1 MRFRSNGSWGEQIQV
16 CCSDHAYVSHHQRQ
30 KPLLPST
37 LGIDPTEPKKLT
49 KKKQYKYNNF
59 CKPINPMCLTLPN
72 WNWNYSATFT
82 SPNARHHPCPWAG
95 QLRTL
100 NRLGPQNL
108 ASLQAVLRYTQH
120 APTSSSKFDQQPPPL
135 VLHSAVLLVTR
146 IQLALLVPPLAPA
159 TICSE
164 GCCRW
169 ETFTESWASP
179 PCCLFFYLGKTDRN
193 TKEWTCWTNAAIY
206 LVATKWN

>member
-1 MRFRSNGSWGEQIQV
+1 MRFPSNS
-16 CCSDHAYVSHHQRQ
+16 S
-30 KPLLPST
+30 
-37 LGIDPTEPKKLT
+37 
-49 KKKQYKYNNF
+49 NNF

-72 WNWNYSATFT
+72 WNWNYSATCT

-135 VLHSAVLLVTR
+135 VLHSAVLRVTR
-146 IQLALLVPPLAPA
+146 IQLAPQVPPLAPA

-164 GCCRW
+164 GCCRPKI
-169 ETFTESWASP
+169 FTESWASHS
-179 PCCLFFYLGKTDRN
+179 CCLFSIWGRLTETQKGVNLLKQR
-193 TKEWTCWTNAAIY
+193 C
-206 LVATKWN
+206 